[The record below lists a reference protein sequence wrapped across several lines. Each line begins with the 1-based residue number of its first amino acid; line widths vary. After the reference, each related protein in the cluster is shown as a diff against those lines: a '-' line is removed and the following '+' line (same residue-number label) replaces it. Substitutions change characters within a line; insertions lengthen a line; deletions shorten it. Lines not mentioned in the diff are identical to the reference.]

1 VAAAKE
7 GTTAP
12 PDEEDVQPNPDAA
25 PDAGEGA
32 GAEDEEDE
40 HGFNYSQRVDT
51 SKFTVQVRIGP
62 NGETIVDEQSL
73 FVDRAGGEDDTA
85 GYTHIEE
92 SDLTKF
98 VNSMTHSK
106 KAGGSRWSAEE
117 TELFFDVSF
126 PAVPAGRR
134 VDSALQALRQFG
146 ENYEL
151 LALVLP
157 GRDRKACRNKF
168 KAEDKRSTNRINWC
182 LNNRLSYGPCPRFS
196 ALAGVGSLP
205 VHRHLD
211 AVTPDR
217 QGLLRANAHHPRA
230 DTARV
235 SRGACAREGQRA
247 RARGEGAREGEA
259 EEEQDAG
266 ARARRGDRRH
276 RGHVRGR
283 GRRVGRACTLH
294 I

>member
-1 VAAAKE
+1 MADLVADSGRGRVSARAAEVVNNHAAWKAAAKVRRAALKARVEARKYGREEDEDAVPGKDEGVAAAKE
-7 GTTAP
+7 GTAAP
-12 PDEEDVQPNPDAA
+12 PDEEDVQPNPDAP
-25 PDAGEGA
+25 PDAGAGA

-106 KAGGSRWSAEE
+106 KPGGSRWSAEE
-117 TELFFDVSF
+117 TELFFDVGVSAA
-126 PAVPAGRR
+126 PGRRR
-134 VDSALQALRQFG
+134 VDPALQALRQFG

-182 LNNRLSYGPCPRFS
+182 LNNRLSYGSSPRFLCPRRRW
-196 ALAGVGSLP
+196 L
-205 VHRHLD
+205 
-211 AVTPDR
+211 
-217 QGLLRANAHHPRA
+217 
-230 DTARV
+230 TARPQT
-235 SRGACAREGQRA
+235 SRRCRA
-247 RARGEGAREGEA
+247 
-259 EEEQDAG
+259 
-266 ARARRGDRRH
+266 
-276 RGHVRGR
+276 
-283 GRRVGRACTLH
+283 
-294 I
+294 